1 MLKAQVLKWGPRFP
15 HEKPWTTSSNSRS
28 LISVAWPSGRC
39 PGWRIIARPCVAC
52 GTRLA
57 AAAASASAANR
68 PLLGLSARFTDSSR
82 VVSVVFLVVL
92 VLFVV
97 ASSAARFFPAPR
109 SYAPGPSSS
118 SDDNRAESAPSPPVA
133 PCCSSTASRRPAQ
146 RSSLFHATPTPPR
159 YWRAPCAVPQSSWN
173 AEAMSSTVIFA
184 MVFIFV
190 SPLLFA
196 VASSMSSMVIF
207 AMVFI
212 FVSSLLFAVA
222 AFSCATFS

>member
-1 MLKAQVLKWGPRFP
+1 LRGHASLVAPASRPRP
-15 HEKPWTTSSNSRS
+15 PQ
-28 LISVAWPSGRC
+28 P
-39 PGWRIIARPCVAC
+39 
-52 GTRLA
+52 RLQIDHCLDCLHDLLTPA
-57 AAAASASAANR
+57 EWSAS
-68 PLLGLSARFTDSSR
+68 SS
-82 VVSVVFLVVL
+82 SSYSYSSSSS
-92 VLFVV
+92 
-97 ASSAARFFPAPR
+97 SSAARFFPAPR

-196 VASSMSSMVIF
+196 VALRCLQWSSSPWSSFSLVLCYSRWQLSHARLSHRSF
-207 AMVFI
+207 A
-212 FVSSLLFAVA
+212 SRRPRAWP
-222 AFSCATFS
+222 